1 LIHRGFIG
9 VGYDGAQ
16 NVRDEERRVDQ
27 QQQSRWRPTRKQVSW
42 TVGIIAVIVGAYIF
56 LRFAY
61 VREWKWTG
69 LVKNPDY
76 HNRTLWDWL
85 NLLIIPAVLAAG
97 GLWFNQRQQAR
108 AEMSETQRAQDEAL
122 QAYLDKMSD
131 LLIDNDLHKKEGDYD
146 ETRVTARAHTL
157 AVLERLDAKRKR
169 TVLLFLREARL
180 INRYKYCPRGQ
191 EQEVTYY
198 PHYVGL
204 GGADL
209 SGAYLEDARLISTS
223 GHEPVSLKE
232 ANLKDAVLHCADLRG
247 ADLSGADL
255 SGANLNQAKL
265 GQADLPYPELSTANL
280 SGANL
285 SGADL
290 INAEVTKEQLLN
302 AESLKD
308 ATMPNGQKYQD
319 WRKDR
324 EGRKEDRENPPPQP
338 EASRSKPRRWQTV
351 FSFLR
356 NFARNDDAY
365 SSFSNLL
372 VRVLLPTYVFGIFL
386 VWTVASIGEYSAH
399 HPEDAASYLPPG
411 AFLLVA
417 WGFGIYA
424 GSRDGSWEQFRWF
437 FPCVALVTALGVT
450 FWITYVSILDQ
461 ELPIDQLWMLTL
473 RKILVRLKVF
483 LSTYFLLILGALFAR
498 ALAQL
503 AEEPRSDDDP
513 PSQSESNHRFQ
524 AWLAF
529 VGTIITALASLL
541 GDLVT

>member
-1 LIHRGFIG
+1 
-9 VGYDGAQ
+9 
-16 NVRDEERRVDQ
+16 VDQ

-61 VREWKWTG
+61 VSEWKWTG

-76 HNRTLWDWL
+76 HKRTLWDWL

-122 QAYLDKMSD
+122 QAYLDKMSE
-131 LLIDNDLHKKEGDYD
+131 LLIDHDLHKKEGDYD

-180 INRYKYCPRGQ
+180 INRYKYCPRDQ
-191 EQEVTYY
+191 EKVTYY

-204 GGADL
+204 
-209 SGAYLEDARLISTS
+209 R
-223 GHEPVSLKE
+223 
-232 ANLKDAVLHCADLRG
+232 
-247 ADLSGADL
+247 GADL
-255 SGANLNQAKL
+255 SGANLVGARLISTSGQEPISLKGANLEGAKL
-265 GQADLPYPELSTANL
+265 SGAILRGAELCEADLSDADLSGADLKPADLSGVEPKPTDVSDTNLSHTNLRGANL
-280 SGANL
+280 SSANL

-290 INAEVTKEQLLN
+290 RGVDLTDAREVTDDQLTE
-302 AESLKD
+302 AKSLEG
-308 ATMPNGQKYQD
+308 ATMPNGQNYPD
-319 WRKDR
+319 WLKDR
-324 EGRKEDRENPPPQP
+324 VGRKEDRENDPSQP
-338 EASRSKPRRWQTV
+338 EAERSKPRRWQTV

-356 NFARNDDAY
+356 DFTRQKEDY
-365 SSFSNLL
+365 SPFSRLL
-372 VRVLLPTYVFGIFL
+372 VKVLLPTYVFGIFL

-399 HPEDAASYLPPG
+399 HPEDGAAYLPPG
-411 AFLLVA
+411 AYLLVA

-424 GSRDGSWEQFRWF
+424 GSRDGSWEHFRWF
-437 FPCVALVTALGVT
+437 FPCVALVMALGVT

-461 ELPIDQLWMLTL
+461 GLPLDQLWMLTL

-483 LSTYFLLILGALFAR
+483 LSTYFVCIFGALFAR
-498 ALAQL
+498 ALARL
-503 AEEPRSDDDP
+503 AEEPRINDHSRRESD
-513 PSQSESNHRFQ
+513 SSHRFQ